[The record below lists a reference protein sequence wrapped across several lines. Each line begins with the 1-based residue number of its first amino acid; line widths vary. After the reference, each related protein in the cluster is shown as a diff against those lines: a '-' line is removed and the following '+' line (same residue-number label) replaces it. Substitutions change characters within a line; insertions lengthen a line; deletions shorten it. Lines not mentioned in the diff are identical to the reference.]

1 MPFAVHRAENSLTV
15 KLEQEATIRSA
26 ADLAASIGDSLDG
39 CVSVVV
45 ETAGLREVDASI
57 LQLLCS
63 LLKTAPALTFPRPS
77 AEFLAAVDRC
87 GLRRE
92 LLGGS
97 REEP

>member
-1 MPFAVHRAENSLTV
+1 MPFAVHKKESSLS
-15 KLEQEATIRSA
+15 LELEGEVTIRHA
-26 ADLAASIGDSLDG
+26 GLLAARIGEALDG

-45 ETAGLREVDASI
+45 DTSRLQDVDTGI

-63 LLKTAPALTFPRPS
+63 LHKTAPVLSFNQPS

-92 LLGGS
+92 LLGGV
-97 REEP
+97 REGS

>member
-1 MPFAVHRAENSLTV
+1 MPFAVHRAENRLTL
-15 KLEQEATIRSA
+15 KLEGEVTIRSA
-26 ADLAASIGDSLDG
+26 ADMAARIGDSLDG

-45 ETAGLREVDASI
+45 DTADLREVDASI

-63 LLKTAPALTFPRPS
+63 LHRTAPVLSFHRPS

-92 LLGGS
+92 LLSGS